1 MMIEIRKYDPQDYI
15 TIQKRKFDAL
25 ALLSFPDPI
34 DMARSFLRGP
44 AFTMVNGDI
53 IACGGVLKLWKGV
66 GEGWLLT
73 SPLIELHRVAFGRAA
88 VRTIERLMDDLQLE
102 RLQTMVDAEHWVSRG
117 WLQWMGFEPEGVMK
131 KYLGGRDFI
140 RFAKVR

>member
-1 MMIEIRKYDPQDYI
+1 MIEIRKYTPSDYMEI
-15 TIQKRKFDAL
+15 NKRKFDAL
-25 ALLSFPDPI
+25 AILSFPDP
-34 DMARSFLRGP
+34 MAMANSFLRGP
-44 AFTMVNGDI
+44 AFTMVNDEI

-73 SPLIELHRVAFGRAA
+73 SPLIEQHRVAFGRAA
-88 VRTIERLMDDLQLE
+88 LKTISRLMDDLKLE
-102 RLQTMVDAEHWVSRG
+102 RLQTMVDAEHWVSRY
-117 WLQWMGFEPEGVMK
+117 WLQWMGFKPEGLMS